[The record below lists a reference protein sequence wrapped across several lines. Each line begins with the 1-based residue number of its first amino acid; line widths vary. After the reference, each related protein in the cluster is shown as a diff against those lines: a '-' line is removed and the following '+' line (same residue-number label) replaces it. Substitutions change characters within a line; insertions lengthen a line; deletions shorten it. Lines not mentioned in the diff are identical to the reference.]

1 MNTKKQTEPALERV
15 VLRLPTALAEF
26 VEANPIPVQKI
37 LQDWLDKNFA
47 LTGEGTEEP
56 MLHRAQ
62 ALIQGQR
69 QEDYGDKLQNFS
81 QIAMLWQGY
90 LAPKL
95 QHHAAITP
103 EDVALCMIL
112 VKMARLA
119 KSPDHKD
126 SVLDIAGYAG
136 CYDTLQAERAYGYFL
151 AGATRDPRTV

>member
-15 VLRLPTALAEF
+15 VLRLPAALAEF
-26 VEANPIPVQKI
+26 VEANPNDVRTI
-37 LQDWLDKNFA
+37 LQSYVEKECA
-47 LTGEGTEEP
+47 LTGECEEEP

-62 ALIQGQR
+62 ALIQGPR

-95 QHHAAITP
+95 QFQSAITP

-112 VKMARLA
+112 VKMARLS

-136 CYDTLQAERAYGYFL
+136 CYDTLQQERHWGSFL

>member
-15 VLRLPTALAEF
+15 VLRLPTRLAEF

-47 LTGEGTEEP
+47 LTGECEEEP

-136 CYDTLQAERAYGYFL
+136 CYDMLQAERAYSYPL
-151 AGATRDPRTV
+151 TGAIRDPRTV